1 MQCDICGQ
9 EVDNS
14 EALVKH
20 KEEMHAMGEQEEK
33 AEELE
38 SPEVP
43 APDEPDPEVAQR
55 LSR

>member
-43 APDEPDPEVAQR
+43 APDEPDPEVAR
-55 LSR
+55 G